1 LATYLHDHQID
12 YLKIAPSHL
21 ATLHQNGDPSE
32 LMPRKVLMIG
42 GEAPRVTFAEELR
55 TLAQCS
61 IFNHYGPTETTVGV
75 TTYEVGETVKDVRSV
90 TLPIGR
96 PLPNVQAYVLDRHME
111 PVPLGVAGELY
122 IGGKNVSRGYL
133 NSPQLTAEKFV
144 PDPFSRGVGARLYST
159 GDMSRYLADGY
170 LEFLGRRDQQVKVRG
185 FRIELAEIETALRE
199 HEDVRE
205 AVVAA
210 HADKNIDTHLV
221 AYVVPAQEQ
230 TPAAAEL
237 RAFLKEKLPEYMVPY
252 LYLFLDK
259 LPLTRH
265 GKVDRLALPRP
276 ERTERALDV
285 PFVAPRNAVEEVLC
299 GIFAEVLSVEGVGV
313 NDNFFE
319 LGGHSLLAT
328 QLVSRV
334 RKSFQPDL
342 ALRKLFEAPTV
353 ASFAAV
359 LVAAEPSPGEFE
371 KKAETLRT
379 IESLSTD
386 MLEELLRR
394 KKAKAAS

>member
-1 LATYLHDHQID
+1 
-12 YLKIAPSHL
+12 
-21 ATLHQNGDPSE
+21 
-32 LMPRKVLMIG
+32 
-42 GEAPRVTFAEELR
+42 
-55 TLAQCS
+55 
-61 IFNHYGPTETTVGV
+61 
-75 TTYEVGETVKDVRSV
+75 
-90 TLPIGR
+90 
-96 PLPNVQAYVLDRHME
+96 ME
-111 PVPLGVAGELY
+111 PVPPGVGGELY

-133 NSPQLTAEKFV
+133 NSPQLTAERFV
-144 PDPFSRGVGARLYST
+144 PDPFSAEIGARLYST
-159 GDMSRYLADGY
+159 GDMARYLADGQ

-205 AVVAA
+205 AAVAA
-210 HADKNIDTHLV
+210 HADKKDDTHLV
-221 AYVVPAQEQ
+221 AYVIAKEQ
-230 TPAAAEL
+230 TPTASEL
-237 RAFLKEKLPEYMVPY
+237 RAFLKEKLPEYMVPHV
-252 LYLFLDK
+252 YLFLDK
-259 LPLTRH
+259 LPRTRH

-276 ERTERALDV
+276 EGTERELDV
-285 PFVAPRNAVEEVLC
+285 PFVAPRNAVEEVLSE
-299 GIFAEVLSVEGVGV
+299 IFAEVLSFERVGI

-334 RKSFQPDL
+334 RKSFQSDL
-342 ALRKLFEAPTV
+342 ALRKIFEAPTV
-353 ASFAAV
+353 ASLAAV

-379 IESLSTD
+379 IENLSTD

>member
-1 LATYLHDHQID
+1 
-12 YLKIAPSHL
+12 
-21 ATLHQNGDPSE
+21 
-32 LMPRKVLMIG
+32 
-42 GEAPRVTFAEELR
+42 
-55 TLAQCS
+55 
-61 IFNHYGPTETTVGV
+61 
-75 TTYEVGETVKDVRSV
+75 
-90 TLPIGR
+90 
-96 PLPNVQAYVLDRHME
+96 
-111 PVPLGVAGELY
+111 
-122 IGGKNVSRGYL
+122 
-133 NSPQLTAEKFV
+133 
-144 PDPFSRGVGARLYST
+144 
-159 GDMSRYLADGY
+159 
-170 LEFLGRRDQQVKVRG
+170 
-185 FRIELAEIETALRE
+185 
-199 HEDVRE
+199 
-205 AVVAA
+205 
-210 HADKNIDTHLV
+210 V
-221 AYVVPAQEQ
+221 AYVVPAEAQ
-230 TPAAAEL
+230 TPTAGEL

-276 ERTERALDV
+276 EGTERELDV
-285 PFVAPRNAVEEVLC
+285 PFVAPRNAVEEVLSE
-299 GIFAEVLSVEGVGV
+299 IFAEVLSVERVGV

-342 ALRKLFEAPTV
+342 ALRKIFEAPTV
-353 ASFAAV
+353 ASLAAV

-394 KKAKAAS
+394 KKAKVAS

>member
-1 LATYLHDHQID
+1 
-12 YLKIAPSHL
+12 
-21 ATLHQNGDPSE
+21 
-32 LMPRKVLMIG
+32 
-42 GEAPRVTFAEELR
+42 
-55 TLAQCS
+55 
-61 IFNHYGPTETTVGV
+61 
-75 TTYEVGETVKDVRSV
+75 
-90 TLPIGR
+90 
-96 PLPNVQAYVLDRHME
+96 
-111 PVPLGVAGELY
+111 
-122 IGGKNVSRGYL
+122 
-133 NSPQLTAEKFV
+133 
-144 PDPFSRGVGARLYST
+144 
-159 GDMSRYLADGY
+159 MSRYLANGQ
-170 LEFLGRRDQQVKVRG
+170 LEFLGRRDQQVKLRG

-210 HADKNIDTHLV
+210 HADKNSDTHLV
-221 AYVVPAQEQ
+221 AYVVLAKGPMPPAG
-230 TPAAAEL
+230 EL

-276 ERTERALDV
+276 EGTERELDV

-299 GIFAEVLSVEGVGV
+299 GIFAEVLNVERVGV

-342 ALRKLFEAPTV
+342 ALRKIFETPTV
-353 ASFAAV
+353 ASLAGV
-359 LVAAEPSPGEFE
+359 LVAGEPSPGEFE